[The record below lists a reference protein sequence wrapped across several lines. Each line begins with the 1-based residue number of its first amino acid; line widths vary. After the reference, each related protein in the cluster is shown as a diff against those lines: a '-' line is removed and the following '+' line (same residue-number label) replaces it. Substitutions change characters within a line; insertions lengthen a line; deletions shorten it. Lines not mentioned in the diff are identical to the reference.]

1 MSKYIPPA
9 LRNKQPE
16 PEMETK
22 PQQRIPERI
31 PERRRN
37 RNYQKPQW
45 EIQEEDDKRKAEE
58 KKRAEER
65 GLEKTE
71 ENFPSLGGSA
81 PRVNTWGGGRKFT
94 ELASEWKEE
103 ADRNVEIKEEE
114 EKFVLP
120 RFRNIHRFVEP
131 EDDTPP
137 PPRQTEYDN
146 DGWTTVERKI
156 KKKEFK
162 SMFDEDGNIIEDDTV
177 WGGDEQEETCW
188 ND

>member
-16 PEMETK
+16 PVMDK
-22 PQQRIPERI
+22 PQERIPERI

-45 EIQEEDDKRKAEE
+45 EIQEEEDKKKAEE

-94 ELASEWKEE
+94 ELAAEWKEE
-103 ADRNVEIKEEE
+103 ADKKVEVKEEE

-120 RFRNIHRFVEP
+120 KFRNVHRFVEP
-131 EDDTPP
+131 EDDRPP
-137 PPRQTEYDN
+137 PPPEIKDDN

-156 KKKEFK
+156 VKKKEFK
-162 SMFDEDGNIIEDDTV
+162 SMFDEDGNLIEDDTV
-177 WGGDEQEETCW
+177 WGGEEEEETCW

>member
-16 PEMETK
+16 PAMEK

-45 EIQEEDDKRKAEE
+45 EIQEEEDKKKAEE

-120 RFRNIHRFVEP
+120 RFRNVHRFIEP
-131 EDDTPP
+131 EDDKPLP
-137 PPRQTEYDN
+137 SQTKDDN

-156 KKKEFK
+156 KKNGFK
-162 SMFDEDGNIIEDDTV
+162 SIFDDDGNLIEEDTV
-177 WGGDEQEETCW
+177 WGGEEQEETCW

>member
-16 PEMETK
+16 PEMDK
-22 PQQRIPERI
+22 PQRIPERI

-45 EIQEEDDKRKAEE
+45 EIQEEEDKKKAEE

-81 PRVNTWGGGRKFT
+81 PRVNTWGGGRKFS
-94 ELASEWKEE
+94 ELASEWKEQ
-103 ADRNVEIKEEE
+103 ADTNIEVVDKEEH
-114 EKFVLP
+114 FVLP
-120 RFRNIHRFVEP
+120 RFRNIHRFIEP
-131 EDDTPP
+131 EDERPP
-137 PPRQTEYDN
+137 PPEKTEDQN

-177 WGGDEQEETCW
+177 WGGEEEEETCW
-188 ND
+188 NDY